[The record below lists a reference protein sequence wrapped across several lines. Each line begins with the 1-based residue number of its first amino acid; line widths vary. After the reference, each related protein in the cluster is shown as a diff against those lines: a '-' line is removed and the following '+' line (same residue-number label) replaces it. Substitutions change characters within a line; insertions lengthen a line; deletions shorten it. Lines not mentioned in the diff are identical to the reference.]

1 LITMQEPL
9 LKSNTVVIKNT
20 MKLLLFI
27 MAPLYILSILRLIQH
42 GWQPVM
48 FFHTFV
54 FLGIL
59 IFNFWQKSFST
70 NIQSNAIIA
79 CFILLGMGA
88 ILHNNAIV
96 FGSSMYLIALIF
108 TILFHSLRSVIT
120 LTFLLFLSKI
130 FFLFHLNINI
140 SLQTI
145 FLVITWPVLCVFAIY
160 VVHHMRSTL
169 EKTIEELDFA
179 KNEAQKA
186 IEAKSLFLATI
197 SHEIRTPL
205 NGIILGV
212 DLLDE
217 GHLIQEDRAN
227 LEIVKNCSG
236 NLLSLLN
243 DVLDFSKVD
252 AGKLSIDI
260 APVNLIEVA
269 SQSLDQFRN
278 TNDLITA
285 KLIIDEVFPE
295 FVLTDLVR
303 IRQIILNLLSNAFK
317 FTKKGNV
324 SLMLKAKQQE
334 DQYYLIEIIVKD
346 TGIGI
351 DQENIPLLFQ
361 DFQQL
366 DASITREFGGTGL
379 GLWITKKLVTLL
391 SGEISVDSKLGQGS
405 TFTCRFHMQSSMKL
419 S

>member
-160 VVHHMRSTL
+160 YFIPNDWPISST
-169 EKTIEELDFA
+169 
-179 KNEAQKA
+179 N
-186 IEAKSLFLATI
+186 LF
-197 SHEIRTPL
+197 
-205 NGIILGV
+205 
-212 DLLDE
+212 
-217 GHLIQEDRAN
+217 
-227 LEIVKNCSG
+227 
-236 NLLSLLN
+236 
-243 DVLDFSKVD
+243 
-252 AGKLSIDI
+252 
-260 APVNLIEVA
+260 
-269 SQSLDQFRN
+269 
-278 TNDLITA
+278 
-285 KLIIDEVFPE
+285 
-295 FVLTDLVR
+295 
-303 IRQIILNLLSNAFK
+303 
-317 FTKKGNV
+317 
-324 SLMLKAKQQE
+324 
-334 DQYYLIEIIVKD
+334 
-346 TGIGI
+346 
-351 DQENIPLLFQ
+351 
-361 DFQQL
+361 
-366 DASITREFGGTGL
+366 
-379 GLWITKKLVTLL
+379 
-391 SGEISVDSKLGQGS
+391 ISVLRIPEYA
-405 TFTCRFHMQSSMKL
+405 TFRSVAKPV
-419 S
+419 